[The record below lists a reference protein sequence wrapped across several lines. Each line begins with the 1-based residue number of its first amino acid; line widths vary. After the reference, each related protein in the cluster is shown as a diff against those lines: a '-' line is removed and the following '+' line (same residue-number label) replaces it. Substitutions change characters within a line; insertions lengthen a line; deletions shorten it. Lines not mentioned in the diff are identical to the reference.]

1 MANDQA
7 PLGSMRADQVADS
20 GIRRLTPGDLPR
32 VMELERLGHSHPWTE
47 GIFRDCFKD
56 SYRVWAYVS
65 ENELVGYT
73 IISYQFDEAHL
84 LNVCVHPTVRGMGV
98 GRKLLQHAIAV
109 AVEDDLACMIL
120 EVRKSNRAATLLYR
134 SEGFKQIGVRP
145 KYYPGPSGGEDARVM
160 ELQFT

>member
-1 MANDQA
+1 MKGEQA
-7 PLGSMRADQVADS
+7 TVSIEAAQS
-20 GIRRLTPGDLPR
+20 GIRPLTQDDLPR
-32 VMELERLGHSHPWTE
+32 VIELERLGHSHPWTE

-56 SYRVWAYVS
+56 SYRAWGYVS
-65 ENELVGYT
+65 ENELVGYA

-84 LNVCVHPTVRGMGV
+84 LNVCVHPGFRGKGL
-98 GRKLLQHAIAV
+98 GRELLRRAIAV
-109 AVEDDLACMIL
+109 AIEDDLACMIL

-134 SEGFKQIGVRP
+134 SEGFQQIGVRP

>member
-7 PLGSMRADQVADS
+7 ARGSMRTDQVADS
-20 GIRRLTPGDLPR
+20 GIRPLTPDDLPR

-65 ENELVGYT
+65 GNELVGYA

-84 LNVCVHPTVRGMGV
+84 LNVCVHPTFRGMGL

-134 SEGFKQIGVRP
+134 SEGFQQIGVRP

>member
-1 MANDQA
+1 
-7 PLGSMRADQVADS
+7 MRADQVADS
-20 GIRRLTPGDLPR
+20 GIRRLTPSDLPR

-65 ENELVGYT
+65 EKELVGYT